1 MEYRPSTTLHYLLAS
16 VALLAAIAIIAV
28 IFLVIPEGED
38 VLLSLLCRILGAVLI
53 AVAIYT
59 VLKARKLSPVLTV
72 SKQGLSFH
80 DGELTSWAN
89 ISPPE
94 ITPSGNLKITVT
106 ENTVTEE
113 GMTMKTHDT
122 QFSSRDLGSE
132 AATVAKD
139 IEQRQSSYQE
149 KMHAATAIIAP
160 KD

>member
-1 MEYRPSTTLHYLLAS
+1 M
-16 VALLAAIAIIAV
+16 
-28 IFLVIPEGED
+28 
-38 VLLSLLCRILGAVLI
+38 SLLCRILGAVLI

-149 KMHAATAIIAP
+149 KCTPRRLLLHPRIDATPDLIPGSSLNKTISPVMAGPATATLSHSL
-160 KD
+160 KNQ